1 MPIDGIEVYH
11 PDHAPEVAAMYLD
24 YAQRHELLV
33 SAGSDA
39 HGPPDGGLPIKYPA
53 ETCRRLLERLG
64 IRVR

>member
-1 MPIDGIEVYH
+1 MSIDGIEVYH
-11 PDHAPEVAAMYLD
+11 PDHGPEVVAMYLD
-24 YAQRHELLV
+24 YAQRHDLLV

-64 IRVR
+64 IEVR